1 MTSTD
6 NEKKSI
12 FRDAS
17 GAGKGDRPRTGL
29 SPKEYGERWDK
40 VFGNTEKVAR
50 EKSGSIHTPK
60 NERREYNKE

>member
-12 FRDAS
+12 FQDAS
-17 GAGKGDRPRTGL
+17 DAGKGDRPRPGI
-29 SPKEYGERWDK
+29 SPKRWGERW
-40 VFGNTEKVAR
+40 EKIFRNKEEMAR
-50 EKSGSIHTPK
+50 EESGSIHISK

>member
-12 FRDAS
+12 FQDAS
-17 GAGKGDRPRTGL
+17 GKGDRPRPGI
-29 SPKEYGERWDK
+29 SPKRWGERW
-40 VFGNTEKVAR
+40 EKIFRNKEEMVR
-50 EKSGSIHTPK
+50 EESGSIHISK